1 MRPYCNNITLWQNSI
16 AIGDIC
22 NLYFRNLNFKKVP
35 NDWQLSRANI
45 NLSVPLD
52 QIYFSC
58 EGRFYQLGQI
68 ELQLLN
74 ILSHWFEH
82 GKGAQNVIKKPKK
95 IFIYINN
102 IQGLKRKSGDRKV
115 HHGSRNPLGTQLQPC
130 HWSKFQQHCPPI
142 GGLSPVWPLTLA
154 FWTHDLCVGA
164 CSSSDEAILITL
176 KY

>member
-1 MRPYCNNITLWQNSI
+1 MTLWQNSI
-16 AIGDIC
+16 AIGNIC

-82 GKGAQNVIKKPKK
+82 SKGSQNVIKKPKK
-95 IFIYINN
+95 VFIYINN
-102 IQGLKRKSGDRKV
+102 IQGLQRKSGDRKV
-115 HHGSRNPLGTQLQPC
+115 HHGRIETLQVHNYSPVIGQN
-130 HWSKFQQHCPPI
+130 SSTTVLLLADCPPSDP
-142 GGLSPVWPLTLA
+142 SPSHSEHMIYVLERVAHRTRQ
-154 FWTHDLCVGA
+154 
-164 CSSSDEAILITL
+164 S
-176 KY
+176 